1 MVAQGQVTG
10 DSSTVE
16 PDMDRRKATEARCPG
31 RRLDVVEE
39 GEEPREQEVGELGS
53 APTVAESSVFKTEVP
68 EAIEEVVYNSSS
80 VFYIPPEVL
89 TFAPLATQDISLRQI
104 SQLPNKHP
112 FPTEP
117 QLQHQQQQ

>member
-1 MVAQGQVTG
+1 MVAQDQVTG
-10 DSSTVE
+10 DSSPVE
-16 PDMDRRKATEARCPG
+16 PVMDRRKATEARCPG

-39 GEEPREQEVGELGS
+39 GEEPREQEGVGVLGS

-68 EAIEEVVYNSSS
+68 EAIEVVYNSSS
-80 VFYIPPEVL
+80 VFYIPPEVF

-117 QLQHQQQQ
+117 Q